1 MHDETN
7 RTSSHNNDLVQFQ
20 IKNSKI
26 MMLSSF
32 KKSLK
37 FERCCYGLNLDRL
50 LDKIGAALTML
61 HVQIRVFHNKPYKL
75 VVNPKN

>member
-7 RTSSHNNDLVQFQ
+7 KTSSHNNDLVQSH
-20 IKNSKI
+20 IKKSKI

-32 KKSLK
+32 KKNMK
-37 FERCCYGLNLDRL
+37 FKRCCFGFNLDGL
-50 LDKIGAALTML
+50 LDKFGASPTML
-61 HVQIRVFHNKPYKL
+61 HVQIRVHNKPYKL